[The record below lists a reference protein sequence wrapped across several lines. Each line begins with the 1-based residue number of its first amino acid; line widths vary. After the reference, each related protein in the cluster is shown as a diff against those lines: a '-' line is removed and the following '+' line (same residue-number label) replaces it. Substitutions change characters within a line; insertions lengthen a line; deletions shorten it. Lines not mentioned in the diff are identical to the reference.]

1 MRIDRVLL
9 NLFGKPSKKKTSNG
23 QSFAISSFRELGKI
37 VFKFGKL
44 FFSSLISNVG
54 KNGLHLK
61 QKSWNPVKTRYILR
75 RRLSQRWIFLIKM
88 SNAVQSDLRT
98 SNSTKAVKKEIKRME
113 RRKTRKPSKK
123 KHWNYDAGWA
133 FFGVKLWFISKQL
146 HSTQSD
152 GFIKRE
158 KREIKKKQ
166 ERNDMLEAEES
177 SRIPSKPTE
186 KRRKQKRK
194 KRKRKNHRRP
204 EMSGDGRTA
213 GPSSSSRSP
222 LDLFLFRPRVAFF
235 LAFFLEIFFHLGQ
248 IFRPFFFLFSRPA
261 AALSAPN
268 AILVGYRVFFF
279 K

>member
-1 MRIDRVLL
+1 
-9 NLFGKPSKKKTSNG
+9 
-23 QSFAISSFRELGKI
+23 
-37 VFKFGKL
+37 
-44 FFSSLISNVG
+44 
-54 KNGLHLK
+54 
-61 QKSWNPVKTRYILR
+61 
-75 RRLSQRWIFLIKM
+75 
-88 SNAVQSDLRT
+88 
-98 SNSTKAVKKEIKRME
+98 
-113 RRKTRKPSKK
+113 
-123 KHWNYDAGWA
+123 
-133 FFGVKLWFISKQL
+133 
-146 HSTQSD
+146 
-152 GFIKRE
+152 
-158 KREIKKKQ
+158 
-166 ERNDMLEAEES
+166 MLEAEES

-279 K
+279 KQFFLVFFFTDFHGELVLVTEKKKSPVFDHRFRENSASSKKGFISFIFFKGYL